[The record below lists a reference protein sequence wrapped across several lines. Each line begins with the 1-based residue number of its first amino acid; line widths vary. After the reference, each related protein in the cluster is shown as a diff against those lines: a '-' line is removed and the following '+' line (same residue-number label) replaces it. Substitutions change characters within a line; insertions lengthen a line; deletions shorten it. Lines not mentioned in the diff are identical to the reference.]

1 MVSFLLKTGEEVVKL
16 LDSYGTLSRGW
27 E

>member
-16 LDSYGTLSRGW
+16 LDSYRTLSRGW